1 MAKFMLLLRGGEDG
15 WNALTP
21 EQMQAHMQK
30 YYDWSVKLRD
40 AGHMLGGDPLR
51 AGGTTVRQRGG
62 EAVVDGPFAET
73 KESVGGYYLI
83 TAADLDEAA
92 MIAKGCPILETGG
105 LVEVRE
111 LSEM

>member
-21 EQMQAHMQK
+21 EQMQAHMRK
-30 YYDWSVKLRD
+30 YYDWSAKLREAD
-40 AGHMLGGDPLR
+40 RMLGGDPLA
-51 AGGTTVRQRGG
+51 AGGSTVRQHGG
-62 EAVVDGPFAET
+62 EVVVDGPFAET
-73 KESVGGYYLI
+73 KESVGGYFLI
-83 TAADLDEAA
+83 TASDLDEAS